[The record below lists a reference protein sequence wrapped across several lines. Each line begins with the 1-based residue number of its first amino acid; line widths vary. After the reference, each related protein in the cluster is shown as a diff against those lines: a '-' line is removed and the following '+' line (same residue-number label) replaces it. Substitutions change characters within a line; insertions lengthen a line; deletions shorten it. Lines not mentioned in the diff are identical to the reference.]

1 MNSPRFLRVFLLF
14 TIVAVMVVFSS
25 VLVSAGSFA
34 EFSLS
39 DTQVNKN
46 RQFEVILCCKTED
59 KLSSFVAEFT
69 YDSEVVSFDSASV
82 IHKSAQHSVNSSE
95 KGKLTAVYLDEDGI
109 SCKENT
115 ALMSFKFKALCAG
128 NTEINLSVRDAIT
141 CDSANV
147 EVLTCAPSQVVISQS
162 AISLSDK
169 NKEDSDSDVTDSEP
183 VAINGETDTTLIKGT
198 TNIGGVDFSNQ
209 TIVSVVLTLLCVMSL
224 ALYLAYRAGTHRQMK
239 KLKPAPLEYKEKAGS
254 NINSD

>member
-25 VLVSAGSFA
+25 VLVSAGSLA

-39 DTQVNKN
+39 DAQVNKN
-46 RQFEVILCCKTED
+46 RQFEVVLCCKTED
-59 KLSSFVAEFT
+59 KLSAFVAELT
-69 YDSEVVSFDSASV
+69 YDYEAVSFDSASV
-82 IHKSAQHSVNSSE
+82 IHKSAQYSVNSSE

-169 NKEDSDSDVTDSEP
+169 NKEDSDSDLTDSEP

-198 TNIGGVDFSNQ
+198 TNIGGVAFSNQ

-254 NINSD
+254 NINPD